1 MANKELHDFTDKQT
15 STDIEDVKTF
25 ELLASKDG
33 QSALNITLEHI
44 KSWVLSRGVTTSADG
59 QSIEDDVANLTGR
72 VSSSALTLGGISLTS
87 DSGDWK
93 LSADAYANDNLLVET
108 GSSPTF
114 TDQTLTGRLITSH
127 SRLEDDATSLKIYR
141 GTSGGFP
148 TLTIDSGVVA
158 SSNDLKASGSLLSK
172 RIKPNTGTTVSVTPS
187 GDVGTAFTASGVEP
201 YGSQD
206 NYSIKSEGVSRGSLI
221 SRVTGETSSDSAIVQ
236 VMQGPNN
243 QADVGGSMS
252 TERHTNGSVSYT
264 SMALK
269 GCGAVLKFFRPSSE
283 GSSPVT
289 PEDSTQGR
297 VEATAK
303 EGFVFDSSTPVTVGN
318 DLTVS
323 GDITYRY
330 ASNSQSGLMT
340 SSHVSRLELV
350 ETGLSALKA
359 DVDGNTV
366 AITNTL
372 GFSGVSDGTNTRS
385 ASDDDKIIRFDTTD
399 TSSDP
404 SKGGIEVVVSSS
416 SDTSASNG
424 IVDVRVGVDSTVV
437 RTNIA
442 QTLYSKTL
450 VNPSISGSTITGGS
464 VTNAAITAGTGY
476 IKASHL
482 GDVAVSGTPSADQV
496 LTYNGTNWVPAAIPA
511 SGDEPTFSNGSLS
524 EPAVRFTNDT
534 DSGMYRD
541 TSGLATDDGI
551 VFVRDGS
558 RKMTIGASDVT
569 VNNSLRVG
577 QYLLAGVSNT
587 GSTLPDLMLR
597 GTTEGLR
604 GDRKN
609 RSVTVRAS
617 NQDVAEFRADY
628 TKFLKGVRRKVR
640 KVTSSQ
646 DVRVDD
652 SVLFVEINSVL
663 TLPRAI
669 NVSGMELIIC
679 CTGTATQVAIEG
691 ALVGSDREPI
701 DGLKQGISIGSNETA
716 MLICDDQKWVRVG
729 NSAGAVSTS
738 TPAKR
743 TAGGTTTVAPSNMD
757 RFMIDFTHVQDSKR
771 HNPTLSYFDNL
782 TFQYKNAV
790 TSSTSGLALKN
801 QDGSAS
807 DVTYSGWIDY
817 TPNHYG
823 IASPL
828 AEAQSYQFGMWDS
841 LALSEGSGYSFT
853 LSGLPAGSYT
863 MYVVGFAE
871 GYRNNASAIVVTEED
886 TFTPTSGVHNLWSEG
901 GDIANTYIGKSSTSY
916 RKILGASTNSADAGM
931 GGNGFSPS
939 RGAWVEGQ
947 HYGKGTFVLGED
959 KSVRVWAYR
968 PRGFSYGNIG
978 AFYLVKNTNSSST
991 TN

>member
-1 MANKELHDFTDKQT
+1 MANKELHDFDNKTT

-33 QSALNITLEHI
+33 QSALNITLENI

-59 QSIEDDVANLTGR
+59 QSIEEDVDNLTGR
-72 VSSSALTLGGISLTS
+72 VSASALTLGGISLTS
-87 DSGDWK
+87 DSVDWK
-93 LSADAYANDNLLVET
+93 FNADVYANDNLLVET

-114 TDQTLTGRLITSH
+114 AYQTLTGGLITSH
-127 SRLEDDATSLKIYR
+127 SRFEDDATSLKIYR

-148 TLTIDSGVVA
+148 TLTIDAGVVA
-158 SSNDLKASGSLLSK
+158 SSNDLKASGALLSK

-187 GDVGTAFTASGVEP
+187 GDVGTAFTTSGVEP

-206 NYSIKSEGVSRGSLI
+206 NYSIKSEGVTRGSLI
-221 SRVTGETSSDSAIVQ
+221 SRVTGENSSDSAIVQ
-236 VMQGPNN
+236 VMQGPTNS
-243 QADVGGSMS
+243 ADVGGSMS
-252 TERHTNGSVSYT
+252 TERHTNGGVSYT
-264 SMALK
+264 SMSIK
-269 GCGAVLKFFRPSSE
+269 GCGAILKFYRPSSE

-303 EGFVFDSSTPVTVGN
+303 EGFVFDSYTPVTVGN
-318 DLTVS
+318 NLTVS
-323 GDITYRY
+323 GNIDYRY
-330 ASNSQSGLMT
+330 ATNSQSGLMT
-340 SSHVSRLELV
+340 SSHVKRLEDV
-350 ETGLSALKA
+350 EAGLSSLDAT
-359 DVDGNTV
+359 VQGNQV
-366 AITNTL
+366 SITNTL
-372 GFSGVSDGTNTRS
+372 GFSVVSDGTNSRT
-385 ASDDDKIIRFDTTD
+385 ASSTDRTIRFDKTD

-404 SKGGIEVVVSSS
+404 SKGGIEVQVSNST
-416 SDTSASNG
+416 DTSANNG
-424 IVDVRVGVDSTVV
+424 IVDVRIGVDSTVV

-442 QTLYSKTL
+442 QTLYSKTIL
-450 VNPSISGSTITGGS
+450 YPTISNPSISGGS
-464 VTNAAITAGTGY
+464 ITNAAITAGTGY

-482 GDVAVSGTPSADQV
+482 GDVAVIGTPSEDQV
-496 LTYNGTNWVPAAIPA
+496 LTYNGTNWVPASIPT
-511 SGDEPTFSNGSLS
+511 SGSEPTFSYGSDS
-524 EPAVRFTNDT
+524 TPAIRFTNDPNT
-534 DSGMYRD
+534 GIYRD
-541 TSGLATDDGI
+541 TSELATDDGI
-551 VFVRDGS
+551 VFVRNGS
-558 RKMTIGASDVT
+558 RKMTIGASDVS

-577 QYLLAGVSNT
+577 QYLLAGISNT
-587 GSTLPDLMLR
+587 GSTIPDLMLR

-604 GDRKN
+604 GDKNN

-617 NQDVAEFRADY
+617 NQDVAVFRSDY

-663 TLPRAI
+663 TLPTAI

-679 CTGTATQVAIEG
+679 CTGTATQVAIQG
-691 ALVGSDREPI
+691 ALVGSDRQPI
-701 DGLKQGISIGSNETA
+701 DGLKQGISIGANETA
-716 MLICDDQKWVRVG
+716 VLICDDEKWVRVG

-743 TAGGTTTVAPSNMD
+743 TSDGTPTVAQSNMD
-757 RFMIDFTHVQDSKR
+757 RFMIDFTNVQDSKR
-771 HNPTLSYFDNL
+771 QNPTLSYFDNL

-790 TSSTSGLALKN
+790 TNSSSGLALNN

-807 DVTYSGWIDY
+807 DVNYSGWIGYSPSNY
-817 TPNHYG
+817 T

-828 AEAQSYQFGMWDS
+828 AEAQSYQFGLWNS
-841 LALSEGSGYSFT
+841 LALSQGLGYSFK

-871 GYRNNASAIVVTEED
+871 GYRNNASAILVTEED

-916 RKILGASTNSADAGM
+916 RKVLGATTNSADAGI

-939 RGAWVEGQ
+939 RGSWVEGQ
-947 HYGKGTFVLGED
+947 HYGKGTFVLDED
-959 KSVRVWAYR
+959 KPVRVWVYL
-968 PRGFSYGNIG
+968 PRAFSYGNIG
-978 AFYLVKNTNSSST
+978 AFYLVKNTNSSSIT
-991 TN
+991 S